1 MAHDHA
7 HAHAGPHGHAHSHA
21 HSHSNS
27 RSQLGAAVALTLGYA
42 VVEALGGW
50 WGGSLALLA
59 DAGHMATDGAALGLA
74 ALAAW
79 AARRPASARHS
90 FGLGR
95 TEMFAALANSL
106 VMLAVVALLAFEAMA
121 RLSHPEPVRGA
132 AVSVV
137 AAAGLAINLLVARLL
152 SGGTH
157 NMNTRGAL
165 LHVLG
170 DVLGSVAAL
179 VSGLVIAT
187 TGWTPIDPL
196 LSLFIAALLVVSSLR
211 LLRDA
216 VHALMEGVPP
226 ELSLPEVGRALAAVP
241 GVASVHDL
249 HIWMLSGERV
259 SLSAHVVVTDM
270 TRWEDTLLALQH
282 VASERFRIEH
292 VTLQPEPQSRVLR
305 RIDAPC

>member
-7 HAHAGPHGHAHSHA
+7 HAHAHSHA
-21 HSHSNS
+21 HSHSHSNS
-27 RSQLGAAVALTLGYA
+27 RSHLGAAVALTIGYA
-42 VVEALGGW
+42 VVEAAGGW
-50 WGGSLALLA
+50 WSGSLALLA

-79 AARRPASARHS
+79 AARRPASEKHS

-95 TEMFAALANSL
+95 TEMFAALINSL
-106 VMLAVVALLAFEAMA
+106 VMLVVVALLAFEAFA
-121 RLSHPEPVRGA
+121 RFEHPVAVRGG

-137 AAAGLAINLLVARLL
+137 AAAGLAINLVVARLL
-152 SGGTH
+152 SGGAH

-170 DVLGSVAAL
+170 DILGSVAAL
-179 VSGLVIAT
+179 ASGLVIAV

-226 ELSLPEVGRALAAVP
+226 ELSLSEVGTAMAAVP
-241 GVASVHDL
+241 GVVSVHDL

-259 SLSAHVVVTDM
+259 SLSAHVVVPDM
-270 TRWEDTLLALQH
+270 ARWEDTLGALQH
-282 VASERFRIEH
+282 LAAERFRIEH

-305 RIDAPC
+305 RIDSPC

>member
-1 MAHDHA
+1 MAHEHS
-7 HAHAGPHGHAHSHA
+7 HSHSHA
-21 HSHSNS
+21 RSKSH
-27 RSQLGAAVALTLGYA
+27 LGAAVALTLGYA
-42 VVEALGGW
+42 LVEAFGGW
-50 WGGSLALLA
+50 WSGSLALLA

-79 AARRPASARHS
+79 AARRPASMRHS

-95 TEMFAALANSL
+95 AEMFAALANSL
-106 VMLAVVALLAFEAMA
+106 VMLAVVALLAFEAFA
-121 RLSHPEPVRGA
+121 RLEHPIEVHGV
-132 AVSVV
+132 AVSAV

-152 SGGTH
+152 SGGAR

-170 DVLGSVAAL
+170 DILGSVAAL

-187 TGWTPIDPL
+187 TGWMPIDPL
-196 LSLFIAALLVVSSLR
+196 LSLFISALLVVSSLR

-226 ELSLPEVGRALAAVP
+226 ELSLPEVGTAMAAVP
-241 GVASVHDL
+241 GVESVHDL

-259 SLSAHVVVTDM
+259 SLSAHVVVEDLA
-270 TRWEDTLLALQH
+270 RWEDTLAALQH
-282 VASERFRIEH
+282 LAAERFRIEH
-292 VTLQPEPQSRVLR
+292 VTLQPEPQRRVLR
-305 RIDAPC
+305 RIDASG

>member
-7 HAHAGPHGHAHSHA
+7 HDHVRPH
-21 HSHSNS
+21 S
-27 RSQLGAAVALTLGYA
+27 RLGAAVALTLGYA
-42 VVEALGGW
+42 LVEAAGGW

-79 AARRPASARHS
+79 AARRPASEKHS

-95 TEMFAALANSL
+95 AEMFAALANSL
-106 VMLAVVALLAFEAMA
+106 VMLGVVGLLAFEAFA
-121 RLSHPEPVRGA
+121 RLEQPVAVRGG
-132 AVSVV
+132 AVSAV
-137 AAAGLAINLLVARLL
+137 AAAGLAVNLWVARLL
-152 SGGTH
+152 SGGAH

-170 DVLGSVAAL
+170 DILGSVAAL
-179 VSGLVIAT
+179 TAGLVIAT

-196 LSLFIAALLVVSSLR
+196 LSLFIAALLVASSLR

-226 ELSLPEVGRALAAVP
+226 ELSLPEVGSAMAAVP
-241 GVASVHDL
+241 GVESVHDL

-259 SLSAHVVVTDM
+259 SLSAHVVVDDLA
-270 TRWEDTLLALQH
+270 RWEDTLRALQR

-292 VTLQPEPQSRVLR
+292 VTLQPEPQRRILR
-305 RIDAPC
+305 RIDAPR

>member
-1 MAHDHA
+1 MAHA
-7 HAHAGPHGHAHSHA
+7 HAHTHSRL
-21 HSHSNS
+21 N
-27 RSQLGAAVALTLGYA
+27 AAVALTLGYA
-42 VVEALGGW
+42 LIEALGGW
-50 WGGSLALLA
+50 WSGSLALLA
-59 DAGHMATDGAALGLA
+59 DAGHMAGDGAALGLA

-79 AARRPASARHS
+79 AARRPASERHS

-95 TEMFAALANSL
+95 AEMFAALANSL
-106 VMLAVVALLAFEAMA
+106 AMLAIVGLLAFEALQ
-121 RLSHPEPVRGA
+121 RLSQPVAVHGA
-132 AVSVV
+132 AVSAV
-137 AAAGLAINLLVARLL
+137 AAVGLAVNLWVARLL
-152 SGGTH
+152 AGGTR

-170 DVLGSVAAL
+170 DILGSVAAL
-179 VSGLVIAT
+179 SAGVVIVA

-226 ELSLPEVGRALAAVP
+226 EISLPEVGSAMAAVP
-241 GVASVHDL
+241 GVVSVHDL

-259 SLSAHVVVTDM
+259 SLSAHVVVADLA
-270 TRWEDTLLALQH
+270 RWEDILRALQH

-292 VTLQPEPQSRVLR
+292 VTLQPEPQQRVLR
-305 RIDAPC
+305 RLDAPG

>member
-1 MAHDHA
+1 MAHEHS
-7 HAHAGPHGHAHSHA
+7 HSHSHA
-21 HSHSNS
+21 
-27 RSQLGAAVALTLGYA
+27 RSKSYLGAAVALTLGYA
-42 VVEALGGW
+42 LVEAFGGW
-50 WGGSLALLA
+50 WSGSLALLA

-79 AARRPASARHS
+79 AARRPASMRHS

-95 TEMFAALANSL
+95 AEMFAALANSL
-106 VMLAVVALLAFEAMA
+106 VMLAVVALLAFEAFA
-121 RLSHPEPVRGA
+121 RLEHPVAVRGV
-132 AVSVV
+132 AVSAV

-152 SGGTH
+152 SGGAR

-170 DVLGSVAAL
+170 DILGSVAAL

-187 TGWTPIDPL
+187 TGWMPIDPL
-196 LSLFIAALLVVSSLR
+196 LSLFISALLVVSSLR

-226 ELSLPEVGRALAAVP
+226 ELSLPEVGTAMAAVP
-241 GVASVHDL
+241 GVVSVHDL

-259 SLSAHVVVTDM
+259 SLSAHVVVEDLA
-270 TRWEDTLLALQH
+270 RWEDTLAALQH
-282 VASERFRIEH
+282 LAVARFRIEH
-292 VTLQPEPQSRVLR
+292 VTLQPEPQRRVLR
-305 RIDAPC
+305 RIDAPG

>member
-7 HAHAGPHGHAHSHA
+7 HDHVHPQ
-21 HSHSNS
+21 S
-27 RSQLGAAVALTLGYA
+27 RLGAAVALTLAYA
-42 VVEALGGW
+42 LVEAGGGW
-50 WGGSLALLA
+50 WSGSLALLA

-79 AARRPASARHS
+79 AARRPASERHS

-95 TEMFAALANSL
+95 AEMFAALANSL
-106 VMLAVVALLAFEAMA
+106 VMLAVVALLAFEAFA
-121 RLSHPEPVRGA
+121 RLEQPVAVRGG
-132 AVSVV
+132 AVSAV
-137 AAAGLAINLLVARLL
+137 AAAGLAVNLWVARLL
-152 SGGTH
+152 SGGAR

-170 DVLGSVAAL
+170 DILGSVAAL
-179 VSGLVIAT
+179 TAGVVIAT

-196 LSLFIAALLVVSSLR
+196 LSLFIAALLVLSSLR

-226 ELSLPEVGRALAAVP
+226 ELSLAEVGTVMAAVP
-241 GVASVHDL
+241 GVVSVHDL

-259 SLSAHVVVTDM
+259 SLSAHVVVPDLA
-270 TRWEDTLLALQH
+270 RWEDTLRELQH
-282 VASERFRIEH
+282 LAAERFRIDH
-292 VTLQPEPQSRVLR
+292 VTLQPEPQRRVLR
-305 RIDAPC
+305 RVDAPR

>member
-1 MAHDHA
+1 MAHA
-7 HAHAGPHGHAHSHA
+7 HA
-21 HSHSNS
+21 HSHSRLS
-27 RSQLGAAVALTLGYA
+27 AAVAVTLGYA
-42 VVEALGGW
+42 LVEALGGW
-50 WGGSLALLA
+50 WSGSLALLA
-59 DAGHMATDGAALGLA
+59 DAGHMASDGAALALA

-79 AARRPASARHS
+79 AARRPASERHS

-106 VMLAVVALLAFEAMA
+106 VMLAVVALLAFEAVA
-121 RLSHPEPVRGA
+121 RLSQPQPVQGA
-132 AVSVV
+132 AVSAV
-137 AAAGLAINLLVARLL
+137 AAVGLALNLYVARLL
-152 SGGTH
+152 SGGAR

-170 DVLGSVAAL
+170 DILGSVAAL
-179 VSGLVIAT
+179 ASGLVIAF

-226 ELSLPEVGRALAAVP
+226 ELSLPEVGAAMAAVP
-241 GVASVHDL
+241 GVESVHDL

-259 SLSAHVVVTDM
+259 SLSAHVVVPDLAH
-270 TRWEDTLLALQH
+270 WEDTLRALQH
-282 VASERFRIEH
+282 LAADRFRIEH
-292 VTLQPEPQSRVLR
+292 VTLQPEPQCRVLR
-305 RIDAPC
+305 RIDAPR

>member
-1 MAHDHA
+1 MAHDHV
-7 HAHAGPHGHAHSHA
+7 HRHPH
-21 HSHSNS
+21 S
-27 RSQLGAAVALTLGYA
+27 RSSLGTAVALTIGYA
-42 VVEALGGW
+42 LVEAAGGW
-50 WGGSLALLA
+50 WSGSLALLA

-79 AARRPASARHS
+79 AARRPASEKHS

-95 TEMFAALANSL
+95 TEMFAALTNSL
-106 VMLAVVALLAFEAMA
+106 VMLVVVALLAFEAFA
-121 RLSHPEPVRGA
+121 RFEHPVAVRGG
-132 AVSVV
+132 AVSLV
-137 AAAGLAINLLVARLL
+137 AGAGLAINLMVARLL
-152 SGGTH
+152 SGGGH

-170 DVLGSVAAL
+170 DILGSVAAL
-179 VSGLVIAT
+179 ASGLVIAV

-226 ELSLPEVGRALAAVP
+226 ELSLPEVGTAMAAVP
-241 GVASVHDL
+241 GVVSVHDL

-259 SLSAHVVVTDM
+259 SLSAHVVVPDM
-270 TRWEDTLLALQH
+270 ARWEDTLRALQQL
-282 VASERFRIEH
+282 AAERFRIEH

-305 RIDAPC
+305 RIDAGC

>member
-1 MAHDHA
+1 MAHDHV
-7 HAHAGPHGHAHSHA
+7 HTHT
-21 HSHSNS
+21 
-27 RSQLGAAVALTLGYA
+27 RLGAAVALTLGYA
-42 VVEALGGW
+42 LVEAAGGW
-50 WGGSLALLA
+50 WSGSLALLA

-106 VMLAVVALLAFEAMA
+106 VMLVVVALLAFEAIA
-121 RLSHPEPVRGA
+121 RLEQPVAVRGV
-132 AVSVV
+132 AVSAV
-137 AAAGLAINLLVARLL
+137 AAAGLAVNLWVARLL
-152 SGGTH
+152 SGGSR

-170 DVLGSVAAL
+170 DILGSVAAL
-179 VSGLVIAT
+179 SAGLVIAL

-196 LSLFIAALLVVSSLR
+196 LSLFIAALLVASSLR
-211 LLRDA
+211 LLREA

-226 ELSLPEVGRALAAVP
+226 ELSLPEVGAAMAAVP
-241 GVASVHDL
+241 GVESVHDL

-259 SLSAHVVVTDM
+259 SLSAHVVVPDIA
-270 TRWEDTLLALQH
+270 RWEDTLRALQQL
-282 VASERFRIEH
+282 AAERFRIEH
-292 VTLQPEPQSRVLR
+292 VTLQPEPQCRVLR
-305 RIDAPC
+305 RVDAPR

>member
-1 MAHDHA
+1 MAHEHA
-7 HAHAGPHGHAHSHA
+7 HAHPRAQSG
-21 HSHSNS
+21 S
-27 RSQLGAAVALTLGYA
+27 RLGAAVALTLGFA
-42 VVEALGGW
+42 LVEAAGGW
-50 WGGSLALLA
+50 WSGSLALLA

-79 AARRPASARHS
+79 AARRPASEKHS

-95 TEMFAALANSL
+95 TEMFAALINSL
-106 VMLAVVALLAFEAMA
+106 VMLVVVALLAFEASA
-121 RLSHPEPVRGA
+121 RLEHPVAVRGG
-132 AVSVV
+132 AVSAV

-152 SGGTH
+152 SGGAH

-170 DVLGSVAAL
+170 DILGSVAAL
-179 VSGLVIAT
+179 ASGLVIAV

-211 LLRDA
+211 LLREA

-226 ELSLPEVGRALAAVP
+226 ELSLPEVGSAMAAVP
-241 GVASVHDL
+241 GVVSVHDL

-259 SLSAHVVVTDM
+259 SLSAHVVVPDM
-270 TRWEDTLLALQH
+270 ERWEDTLAALQH
-282 VASERFRIEH
+282 LAAERFGVEH
-292 VTLQPEPQSRVLR
+292 VTLQPEPQRRVLR
-305 RIDAPC
+305 RLDAPG